1 LRIALY
7 PNSSR
12 DDNLSIT
19 RRLIALIAS
28 YGATAVLEDDL
39 APEISETQGLERASY
54 NTCDIIICL
63 GGDGTFIS
71 AVHHESAYNL
81 PITGVNLG
89 QVGFLPE
96 IDVEMLEEAVQRL
109 VNKQYSIE
117 NRVMLD
123 VSCYDSEGKRFAH
136 DHAINDVVL
145 ARGGCPRIVTIDLEI
160 ENVPVESIP
169 GDGIIV
175 STPTGST
182 AYSMSAGGPIV
193 HPTMDLLLITP
204 ICPHTLHNRT
214 YIADADTTVSLKLQQ
229 YPTCAILSVDGR
241 SHYDIYHNDRV
252 EVACSRHAFQFI
264 RIWEDKFFQ
273 ILPEKIQKRGLVNET
288 I

>member
-1 LRIALY
+1 MRIALY

-12 DDNLSIT
+12 DINFATT
-19 RRLIALIAS
+19 RRLISLFDAH
-28 YGATAVLEDDL
+28 GATSVLEEDV
-39 APEISETQGLERASY
+39 APEIAAMPGLERASY
-54 NTCDIIICL
+54 DTCDIIVCL

-71 AVHHESAYNL
+71 AVHRDSAYSL

-96 IDVEMLEEAVQRL
+96 IEVEKLEVAVKRL
-109 VNKQYSIE
+109 VNKEYSIE
-117 NRVMLD
+117 NRIMLD
-123 VSCYDSEGKRFAH
+123 VSCYDAEGKRFAH

-193 HPTMDLLLITP
+193 HPTMNLLLITP

-214 YIADADTTVSLKLQQ
+214 YIADAETTVSLKLQQ
-229 YPTCAILSVDGR
+229 YPNCATLSVDGR

-252 EVACSRHAFQFI
+252 EIACSKHAFRFI

-273 ILPEKIQKRGLVNET
+273 TLPEKIQKRGLV
-288 I
+288 

>member
-1 LRIALY
+1 MRIALY

-12 DDNLSIT
+12 DVNLSIT
-19 RRLIALIAS
+19 RQLITLIAS
-28 YGATAVLEDDL
+28 QGGTAVLEDDV
-39 APEISETQGLERASY
+39 APEIPGMYGLQRASY
-54 NTCDIIICL
+54 ETCDLIVCL

-71 AVHHESAYNL
+71 AVHRESVNNL

-96 IDVEMLEEAVQRL
+96 IEVEMLEEAVTRL
-109 VNKQYSIE
+109 IDKQYSIE
-117 NRVMLD
+117 NRVMLE
-123 VSCYDSEGKRFAH
+123 VSCYDAEGKRFAH
-136 DHAINDVVL
+136 DYAINDVVL
-145 ARGGCPRIVTIDLEI
+145 SRGACPRIVTIDLEI
-160 ENVPVESIP
+160 ANVPVESIP

-193 HPTMDLLLITP
+193 HPTMNLLLITP

-214 YIADADTTVSLKLQQ
+214 YIADADTTVSLRLQQ
-229 YPTCAILSVDGR
+229 YPTCATLSVDGR

-252 EVACSRHAFQFI
+252 EVACSGHAFQFV

-273 ILPEKIQKRGLVNET
+273 TLPEKIQKRGLVNET

>member
-1 LRIALY
+1 MRIALY

-12 DDNLSIT
+12 DVNLAVT
-19 RRLIALIAS
+19 RRLISLINS
-28 YGATAVLEDDL
+28 YGATAVLEDDV
-39 APEISETQGLERASY
+39 APEISGTPGLQRASY
-54 NTCDIIICL
+54 ETCDFVICL

-71 AVHHESAYNL
+71 AVHRDSTYNL
-81 PITGVNLG
+81 PVCGVNLG

-96 IDVEMLEEAVQRL
+96 IDVARLEEAVQRL
-109 VNKQYSIE
+109 IHKKYSIE
-117 NRVMLD
+117 KRVMLD
-123 VSCYDSEGKRFAH
+123 VSCFDAEGKRFAH

-145 ARGGCPRIVTIDLEI
+145 ARGGCPRIITIDLEI
-160 ENVPVESIP
+160 ADIPVESIP

-182 AYSMSAGGPIV
+182 AYAMSAGGPIV

-214 YIADADTTVSLKLQQ
+214 YVVDANTSVSLKLQP
-229 YPTCAILSVDGR
+229 YPNCATLSVDGR
-241 SHYDIYHNDRV
+241 SHYDVYHSDRV
-252 EVACSRHAFQFI
+252 ELVCSRHAFQFI

-273 ILPEKIQKRGLVNET
+273 TLPEKIQKRGLVNET

>member
-1 LRIALY
+1 MRIALY
-7 PNSSR
+7 PNSLR
-12 DDNLSIT
+12 DVNLVIT
-19 RRLIALIAS
+19 RRLISSIAS
-28 YGATAVLEDDL
+28 HGATAVLEEDV
-39 APEISETQGLERASY
+39 APEISEMPGLQRTSY
-54 NTCDIIICL
+54 ETCDLVICL

-71 AVHHESAYNL
+71 AVHRDSTYNL
-81 PITGVNLG
+81 PICGVNLG

-96 IDVEMLEEAVQRL
+96 IDVEMLEEAVQCL
-109 VNKQYSIE
+109 INKEYSIE
-117 NRVMLD
+117 KRIMLE
-123 VSCYDSEGKRFAH
+123 VKCYDAEGKRFAH

-145 ARGGCPRIVTIDLEI
+145 ARGGCARIVTIDLEI
-160 ENVPVESIP
+160 ANVPIESIP

-193 HPTMDLLLITP
+193 HPTMNLLLITP

-214 YIADADTTVSLKLQQ
+214 YIADANTTVSLKLQQ
-229 YPTCAILSVDGR
+229 YPKSATLSVDGR
-241 SHYDIYHNDRV
+241 SHYDIYHSDRV
-252 EVACSRHAFQFI
+252 EVACSKHAFQFI

-273 ILPEKIQKRGLVNET
+273 TLSEKIQKRGLVNET